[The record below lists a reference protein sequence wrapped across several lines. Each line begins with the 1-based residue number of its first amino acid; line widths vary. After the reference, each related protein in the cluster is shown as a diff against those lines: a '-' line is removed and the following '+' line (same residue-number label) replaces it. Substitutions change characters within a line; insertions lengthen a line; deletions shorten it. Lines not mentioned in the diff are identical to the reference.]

1 MTHNHF
7 NTPANINTPLETSD
21 PLDYVTIYVGDQ
33 LFGLPILRVQDV
45 FSVTQMTH
53 VPLAPRQVVGL
64 LNLRGRVVTALS
76 LRERLGMG
84 VTAEAG
90 DSSAM
95 AVGIEHG
102 GEPFALMVDKVGE
115 VMRLTPATY
124 EPNPVHMSAAWV
136 GLSKGVHRL
145 QDRLLIILDIDSV
158 LNFDAQAAA

>member
-1 MTHNHF
+1 M
-7 NTPANINTPLETSD
+7 NTTSMNAPANLNAPNESSA

-45 FSVTQMTH
+45 FSATQMTR

-76 LRERLGMG
+76 LRARLGMDDA
-84 VTAEAG
+84 AECT
-90 DSSAM
+90 SSTM

-115 VMRLTPATY
+115 VMRLTPATF
-124 EPNPVHMSAAWV
+124 EPNPVHLSAAWV
-136 GLSKGVHRL
+136 GLSNGIHRL
-145 QDRLLIILDIDSV
+145 DGRLLIILDIDAV

>member
-1 MTHNHF
+1 MTPHNLD
-7 NTPANINTPLETSD
+7 TPANINTPLEAGD
-21 PLDYVTIYVGDQ
+21 QLDYVTIYVGDQ

-45 FSVTQMTH
+45 FSATQMTR

-84 VTAEAG
+84 NAAETS
-90 DSSAM
+90 SSAM
-95 AVGIEHG
+95 AVGIEHA

-115 VMRLTPATY
+115 VMRLTSATY
-124 EPNPVHMSAAWV
+124 EPNPVHLSAAWA
-136 GLSKGVHRL
+136 GLSNGVHRL
-145 QDRLLIILDIDSV
+145 DGHLLIILDIDSV

>member
-1 MTHNHF
+1 MTQNSF
-7 NTPANINTPLETSD
+7 NAPANINTPLESSD

-45 FSVTQMTH
+45 FSATQMTR

-84 VTAEAG
+84 TTADAG
-90 DSSAM
+90 NSSM

-124 EPNPVHMSAAWV
+124 EANPVHMSAAWV

-145 QDRLLIILDIDSV
+145 ENRLLIILDIDSV